1 MLPIVVRTVFS
12 MLLAIP
18 SGRFTQASDRPCLPV
33 GERTTQAAPACRT
46 AVEELGQL
54 PSAPMFWHLD
64 RFATRAAAEVAKGVR
79 GTVVESLD
87 VIWLFTIAEKG
98 WRPASGERVAEIG
111 PLPVDAHTSYTAVYM
126 QAVSNPGTTALV
138 HRHSGPE
145 AFYGLTG
152 GVCIETPEGR
162 AVGEGDGHSV
172 VVRGGVPMSLMAIGT
187 TERRGLTLILHDS
200 SEPPTTM
207 VHDGEWVPRGLCKP

>member
-1 MLPIVVRTVFS
+1 MLPILVRTVFS

-18 SGRFTQASDRPCLPV
+18 SGRFSQASDRPCLPV

-46 AVEELGQL
+46 AVEKLGQL

-64 RFATRAAAEVAKGVR
+64 RFATRAAAEVAKGAR

-111 PLPVDAHTSYTAVYM
+111 PLPVDAHRSYTAVYM
-126 QAVSNPGTTALV
+126 QAVFSPGTYGAGSQAFRTGSLLWPDRRHM
-138 HRHSGPE
+138 HRNARRPGSGR
-145 AFYGLTG
+145 
-152 GVCIETPEGR
+152 GR
-162 AVGEGDGHSV
+162 RTCGRPAWRCAHAADSD
-172 VVRGGVPMSLMAIGT
+172 R
-187 TERRGLTLILHDS
+187 HDRAS
-200 SEPPTTM
+200 RADADSA
-207 VHDGEWVPRGLCKP
+207 RLL